1 MSRSP
6 VRIRSVAPTWKTR
19 KSGLW
24 PSFSGSFYVVFA
36 RHFRAEKCLILRHFP
51 LKNLTMQVKCKWEK
65 HKKISRWTADE
76 KFSRCCCPDK
86 NQDYWF
92 FEARQT
98 ERAPHDTYLRPEGN
112 RGSLWESSKLYYNTE
127 QESRQ
132 TRHSGKCAKK
142 ILPHKLPKIVR
153 YSYTVAQGVSSV

>member
-1 MSRSP
+1 MKKSADAA
-6 VRIRSVAPTWKTR
+6 VRVRVQIA
-19 KSGLW
+19 G
-24 PSFSGSFYVVFA
+24 
-36 RHFRAEKCLILRHFP
+36 
-51 LKNLTMQVKCKWEK
+51 
-65 HKKISRWTADE
+65 
-76 KFSRCCCPDK
+76 
-86 NQDYWF
+86 F
-92 FEARQT
+92 FEVRQT

-142 ILPHKLPKIVR
+142 ILPHKLPKVVR